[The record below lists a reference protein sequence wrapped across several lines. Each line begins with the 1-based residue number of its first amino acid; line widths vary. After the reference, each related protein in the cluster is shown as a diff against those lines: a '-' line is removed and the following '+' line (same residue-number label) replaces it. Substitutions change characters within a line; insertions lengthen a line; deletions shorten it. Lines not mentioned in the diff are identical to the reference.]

1 MPLAPTEEKLKG
13 STESLQI
20 MSESYKKLQEVE
32 RKLDWNVSRRKVELA
47 ETLGPAR
54 AAGVSLRFIRSGYS
68 HPTSYS

>member
-1 MPLAPTEEKLKG
+1 
-13 STESLQI
+13 

-54 AAGVSLRFIRSGYS
+54 AVGVSFNRTLLLYIAST
-68 HPTSYS
+68 PQT